1 MFYYYIYYYHKIQY
15 TYMFVITMII
25 DDVIVSLYYFNRAA
39 AITAEQTK
47 VVTALIEADD
57 AAVRRVFVRYE
68 KEKDLSKLIQY
79 LRTAKLQT
87 YALSVS

>member
-1 MFYYYIYYYHKIQY
+1 
-15 TYMFVITMII
+15 MFVITMII
-25 DDVIVSLYYFNRAA
+25 DDVFIIVLYFYHRAA